1 MNDLFPTRRL
11 VVLSGL
17 ALASASIIRLPR
29 ARTHTNRPNSV
40 CLFDSRSPASRTFAE
55 GFGGQSVP
63 SDPDIIR
70 TLRDVLTD
78 ARPLQ
83 VVGLV
88 GWAHFLLGREALR
101 EHGYRIDQCFEHRTS
116 GDAVVHVAQVGGR
129 RESIDLPT
137 ADWAGVLGCMFA
149 EHLTPPRAPWVE
161 TSRSWRTGALL
172 LSWTAS
178 RRTREGIA

>member
-40 CLFDSRSPASRTFAE
+40 CLFDSH
-55 GFGGQSVP
+55 
-63 SDPDIIR
+63 PDIIR